1 MRAEAAISTGNDWR
15 SVLEAM
21 QARLSLPIS
30 DETVDL
36 ALVFASD
43 AYASEFEDLIA
54 AVRWMTGARVVIG
67 CSGSGIIGPRQEIE
81 DEPAISLQLFSLPGI
96 EMHAVQVSQMDLM
109 ADDGDSWLRNL
120 PAADSVNA
128 WLMFA
133 DPFSID
139 SEALLRRFSELYDN
153 KPVIGGLASGNYR
166 RRKTFLF
173 LDDKVLDDGAVALSI
188 GGAFTVKSVVSQG
201 CAPIGETWTITAV
214 EGNVIETI
222 GMRPA
227 LEVLA
232 DTFRALP
239 PETQERARS
248 NLLVGLAMNEY
259 RDEFGRGDFLIR
271 NLIGV
276 NHEAGTITVGAEPR
290 VGQTLQFQLRDAE
303 AADDELG
310 TLLELARGDIS
321 GDFPAVGALLCCCNG
336 RGAGLFGKSGHDVQ
350 KLEAVLGPL
359 PVAGF
364 FCNGEIGP
372 VGGQNFLHGFTA
384 SLALIVPA

>member
-1 MRAEAAISTGNDWR
+1 MRAEAAISAGGDWR
-15 SVLEAM
+15 SVLESM
-21 QARLSLPIS
+21 QSRLSMPTS

-36 ALVFASD
+36 VLLFASD
-43 AYASEFEDLIA
+43 AYADEFNELVA
-54 AVRWMTGARVVIG
+54 AVRWMTGARVVVG
-67 CSGSGIIGPRQEIE
+67 CSGSGIIGPHREIE
-81 DEPAISLQLFSLPGI
+81 DEPAISLQLFSLPG
-96 EMHAVQVSQMDLM
+96 ADLRPVKVSQMDLM
-109 ADDGDSWLRNL
+109 AEDDAWLRNL
-120 PAADSVNA
+120 PAAGDLNA

-139 SEALLRRFSELYDN
+139 SEALLKRFSELYDG
-153 KPVIGGLASGNYR
+153 KPLIGGLASGNYR

-173 LDDKVLDDGAVALSI
+173 LDDEVLDDGAVALSI

-201 CAPIGETWTITAV
+201 CAPIGETWTITAA
-214 EGNVIETI
+214 EGNVIQTI

-227 LEVLA
+227 LEVLV
-232 DTFRALP
+232 DTFQALP

-248 NLLVGLAMNEY
+248 NLLIGLAMNEY

-271 NLIGV
+271 NLMGV
-276 NHEAGTITVGAEPR
+276 DHQSGSITVGAEPR

-303 AADDELG
+303 AADDELV
-310 TLLELARGDIS
+310 TLLNMARNDLS

-336 RGAGLFGKSGHDVQ
+336 RGAGLFGESNHDVR
-350 KLEAVLGPL
+350 KLEEVLGPM

-384 SLALIVPA
+384 SLALIIPV

>member
-1 MRAEAAISTGNDWR
+1 
-15 SVLEAM
+15 
-21 QARLSLPIS
+21 
-30 DETVDL
+30 
-36 ALVFASD
+36 
-43 AYASEFEDLIA
+43 
-54 AVRWMTGARVVIG
+54 
-67 CSGSGIIGPRQEIE
+67 
-81 DEPAISLQLFSLPGI
+81 
-96 EMHAVQVSQMDLM
+96 
-109 ADDGDSWLRNL
+109 
-120 PAADSVNA
+120 
-128 WLMFA
+128 MFA

-173 LDDKVLDDGAVALSI
+173 LDDKVIDDGAVALSV

-201 CAPIGETWTITAV
+201 CAPIGETWTITAT
-214 EGNVIETI
+214 EGNIIETI

-232 DTFRALP
+232 DTFRGLP

-336 RGAGLFGKSGHDVQ
+336 RGAGLFGESGHDVQ

-384 SLALIVPA
+384 SLALIVPV